1 MFDFRVTMRRKHNN
15 APEEKRTNSEDKD
28 PLGLGIVE
36 KRVLMPPISPVKRST
51 PVPYQ
56 NNKGSLKTFSSVT
69 DLDKIKF
76 GLDENPPGNIS
87 FLTPFTF

>member
-1 MFDFRVTMRRKHNN
+1 MRRKHNN
-15 APEEKRTNSEDKD
+15 APEERKTNSEDRD

-36 KRVLMPPISPVKRST
+36 KRVLMPPISPAKRNNPDS
-51 PVPYQ
+51 YQ

-87 FLTPFTF
+87 FLTPTTF

>member
-1 MFDFRVTMRRKHNN
+1 MRRKHNN
-15 APEEKRTNSEDKD
+15 APEERKTNSEDRD

-36 KRVLMPPISPVKRST
+36 KRVLMPPISPAKRNNPDS
-51 PVPYQ
+51 YQ

-69 DLDKIKF
+69 ADLDKIKF

-87 FLTPFTF
+87 VHTPFTFWHG

>member
-1 MFDFRVTMRRKHNN
+1 MFEFRVTMRRKHN
-15 APEEKRTNSEDKD
+15 APEEKKTNSEDKD

-36 KRVLMPPISPVKRST
+36 KRVLMPPISPAKRNTIPDS
-51 PVPYQ
+51 YQ

-76 GLDENPPGNIS
+76 GLDEDPPGNIS
-87 FLTPFTF
+87 FLTPS

>member
-1 MFDFRVTMRRKHNN
+1 MFEFRVTMRRKHN
-15 APEEKRTNSEDKD
+15 AVEEKKTTHEDRD

-36 KRVLMPPISPVKRST
+36 KRVLMPPISPAKRNT
-51 PVPYQ
+51 PDSYQ

-87 FLTPFTF
+87 FLTPS

>member
-1 MFDFRVTMRRKHNN
+1 MRRKHNN
-15 APEEKRTNSEDKD
+15 APEEKKTNSEDKD

-36 KRVLMPPISPVKRST
+36 KRVLMPPISPANRNTIPDS
-51 PVPYQ
+51 YQ

-76 GLDENPPGNIS
+76 GLDEDTPGNIS
-87 FLTPFTF
+87 FLTPSKL

>member
-1 MFDFRVTMRRKHNN
+1 MFEFRVTMRRKQN
-15 APEEKRTNSEDKD
+15 APEERKTNSEDRD

-36 KRVLMPPISPVKRST
+36 KRVLMPPISPAKRNT
-51 PVPYQ
+51 PDSYQ

-76 GLDENPPGNIS
+76 GLDENPPGNIR
-87 FLTPFTF
+87 FLTPTTF

>member
-1 MFDFRVTMRRKHNN
+1 MFDFRATMRRKLN
-15 APEEKRTNSEDKD
+15 APEEKKTNPEDKD

-36 KRVLMPPISPVKRST
+36 KRVLMPPISPAKRNT
-51 PVPYQ
+51 PDSYQ

-76 GLDENPPGNIS
+76 GLDEDPPGNIG
-87 FLTPFTF
+87 FLRPSTF

>member
-1 MFDFRVTMRRKHNN
+1 MRRKQNV
-15 APEEKRTNSEDKD
+15 PEEKKTSSEDRD

-36 KRVLMPPISPVKRST
+36 KRVLMPPISPAKRNNPES
-51 PVPYQ
+51 YQ
-56 NNKGSLKTFSSVT
+56 NKKGSLKTFSSVT

-87 FLTPFTF
+87 FLTPTTF

>member
-1 MFDFRVTMRRKHNN
+1 MRRKHNN
-15 APEEKRTNSEDKD
+15 APEERKTNSEDRD

-36 KRVLMPPISPVKRST
+36 KRVLMPPISPAKRNT
-51 PVPYQ
+51 PDSYK

-76 GLDENPPGNIS
+76 GLDEDPHGNIS
-87 FLTPFTF
+87 ILTPSTF